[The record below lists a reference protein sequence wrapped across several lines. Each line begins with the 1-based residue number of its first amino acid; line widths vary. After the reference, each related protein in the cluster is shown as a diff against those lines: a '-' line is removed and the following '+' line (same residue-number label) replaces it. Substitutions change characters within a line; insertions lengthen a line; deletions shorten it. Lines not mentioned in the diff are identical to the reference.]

1 MFTVSQVSEML
12 NIKVSTLY
20 AWVAQGKIPHLKIH
34 GLIRFQPETLHRWIE
49 SFKHLKSQPPQLTE
63 TRSPSLSCLDNL
75 IARAKREAYNP
86 QTGKSGQNRALKE
99 KEETNGAL

>member
-49 SFKHLKSQPPQLTE
+49 SFKHQESHPPRLTE
-63 TRSPSLSCLDNL
+63 KRGPSLPGLENL

-86 QTGKSGQNRALKE
+86 RHGETRPNNRALKE
-99 KEETNGAL
+99 KGGK